1 MPFLEELKSWFAPIR
16 PLPRGMVH
24 YQTPPDEPQ
33 QYRLHLRVEEDGRGL
48 LIINAATVLHL
59 NQTATEYA
67 RLLIQ
72 GAEQAQAARIMA
84 RRYRVGRDQAAAD
97 YADLRD
103 HILTLATT
111 TDLCPVTYLD
121 LERVEPFSAESSAPY
136 RVDLALTYRVDE
148 AGGLDP
154 EARRRVDRELSTDE
168 WRRVLRRLWEVGVP
182 HVCFTGGEPTL
193 RQDLVELVRAAEEL
207 GMVTGLLT
215 DGRRLREPEFLQ
227 TLLLAGLD
235 HLQITLVSHRPETH
249 DRVLGRAG
257 SWEQTDAGLRN
268 AIAGDVYVVVHVVI
282 GPANAESMAETVA
295 YLAGL
300 GVPAVALSSPLRA
313 ASEEGRQ
320 RLQLAL
326 EEAQDAAYAHGLTL
340 VWDLAAPYSHVNPVE
355 MEAGLSPQQ
364 VVRQHLYVE
373 PDGDVLPAQ
382 GYNVVLGN
390 LLRDPWEPIWEH
402 PERQRLGQS
411 VAQGRL
417 SPGGRGEG
425 VRT

>member
-1 MPFLEELKSWFAPIR
+1 MSMLETVKSWFAPLK

-24 YQTPPDEPQ
+24 YQTPPDAAQ

-48 LIINAATVLHL
+48 LVVNAATVLHL

-72 GAEQAQAARIMA
+72 GADEDEAARAVA
-84 RRYRVGRDQAAAD
+84 RRYRVSRDVARAD
-97 YADLRD
+97 YRRLRD

-121 LERVEPFSAESSAPY
+121 LERVEPFSAETTAPY

-154 EARRRVDRELSTDE
+154 EARRRVDRELTTEE
-168 WRRVLRRLWEVGVP
+168 WRRGLRLLWEAGVP

-193 RQDLVELVRAAEEL
+193 REDLVELVLYAEEQGL
-207 GMVTGLLT
+207 VTGLLT
-215 DGRRLREPEFLQ
+215 DGRRLRDREALDR
-227 TLLLAGLD
+227 LLLAGLD
-235 HLQITLVSHRPETH
+235 HVQITLASHRPEVH
-249 DRVLGRAG
+249 DAIVGQDGA
-257 SWEQTDAGLRN
+257 WEEADAGLRN
-268 AIAGDVYVVVHVVI
+268 ALAGDIYVVAHVVVT
-282 GPANAESMAETVA
+282 PANAESAAETVA
-295 YLAGL
+295 YLAKL
-300 GVPAVALSSPLRA
+300 GVPAIALSSPLRA
-313 ASEEGRQ
+313 ASGEEGR
-320 RLQLAL
+320 LQSAL

-340 VWDLAAPYSHVNPVE
+340 VWDLAAPYSHVNPIE
-355 MEAGLSPQQ
+355 MEAGLPPEQ

-390 LLRDPWEPIWEH
+390 LLRDPWEAIWEH
-402 PERQRLGQS
+402 PERRKLGGS
-411 VAQGRL
+411 DSDA
-417 SPGGRGEG
+417 
-425 VRT
+425 